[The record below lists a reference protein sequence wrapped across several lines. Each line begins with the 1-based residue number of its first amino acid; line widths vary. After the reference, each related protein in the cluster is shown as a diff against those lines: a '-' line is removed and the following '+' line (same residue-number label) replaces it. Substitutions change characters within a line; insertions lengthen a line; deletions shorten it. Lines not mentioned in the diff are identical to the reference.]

1 MTEVEIKQDSSIL
14 STICNKC
21 HFSPFETEPSRNL
34 EEHLAAKLLAK
45 CGRHNSSFC
54 RRRWICM
61 QKIRPFFLAG
71 NMSATRHTSASRKLM
86 DHRRRK
92 AHRIP
97 ATSSPKRTSTAK
109 SWRISRQWSQ
119 RSNFTYDSWLIGFQ
133 DFHPF
138 VAGWKQQILQQRWRN
153 FPPTSHGIVPCRG
166 SNGRA
171 PGPEDQVKK

>member
-61 QKIRPFFLAG
+61 QKIRRFFLAG

-109 SWRISRQWSQ
+109 SCKIFSAMKSEIQ
-119 RSNFTYDSWLIGFQ
+119 L
-133 DFHPF
+133 H
-138 VAGWKQQILQQRWRN
+138 L
-153 FPPTSHGIVPCRG
+153 
-166 SNGRA
+166 
-171 PGPEDQVKK
+171 